1 MQIDNEC
8 SHMIYLEQQQ
18 NVQQQLKQSIVC
30 QTTFCPEICD
40 CQNLWILKQTGTLLV
55 LCENVPQKPFV
66 SLFSFTGGL
75 QSWISLNFLLD
86 ICVYLD
92 IYTYVYL
99 ELDKSLI
106 DIAKN
111 IVTYIAYIGCP
122 KEKCGFFQ
130 ISFFSLVVVVV
141 CWCTHFSSSFF
152 FSSKKLRGKNCCIAV
167 STAAFFVR
175 LSGNGIFFSCL
186 SVFFLTQSPRQ
197 NLTSE

>member
-1 MQIDNEC
+1 MQRTLLL
-8 SHMIYLEQQQ
+8 IYL
-18 NVQQQLKQSIVC
+18 
-30 QTTFCPEICD
+30 
-40 CQNLWILKQTGTLLV
+40 
-55 LCENVPQKPFV
+55 
-66 SLFSFTGGL
+66 
-75 QSWISLNFLLD
+75 
-86 ICVYLD
+86 
-92 IYTYVYL
+92 IY
-99 ELDKSLI
+99 
-106 DIAKN
+106 
-111 IVTYIAYIGCP
+111 YIGCP

-197 NLTSE
+197 NLTSEWLDWRILPKSKNMLPARPVITRAAANIYHVGQFLSLTCLVVLPIPTILKAVEKSSF